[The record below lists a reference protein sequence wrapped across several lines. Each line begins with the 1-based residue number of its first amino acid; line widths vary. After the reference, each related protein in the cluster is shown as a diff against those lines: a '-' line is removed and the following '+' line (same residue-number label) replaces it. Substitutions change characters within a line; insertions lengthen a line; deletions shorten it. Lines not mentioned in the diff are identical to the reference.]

1 MKTFIAGSPIY
12 IIHVG
17 LGLIPKGPYILS
29 GLFSPFTRGL
39 LSWRSLL
46 NRPRGAA
53 DCPQASGSGLSVIR
67 LLGSGSVPSD
77 PCRTYY
83 IGNRGIRKPEK
94 IRKIEKVRSNQPIS
108 ISSNSKQI
116 FSGELLAKGA

>member
-1 MKTFIAGSPIY
+1 
-12 IIHVG
+12 
-17 LGLIPKGPYILS
+17 
-29 GLFSPFTRGL
+29 LFCPFTRGL

-46 NRPRGAA
+46 NRLRGAA
-53 DCPQASGSGLSVIR
+53 DYPQASGSGLSVIR
-67 LLGSGSVPSD
+67 LLGCGSVPSD

-108 ISSNSKQI
+108 ISSNFKPI

>member
-1 MKTFIAGSPIY
+1 VKTFIAGSPIY
-12 IIHVG
+12 IIHIG

-39 LSWRSLL
+39 RHLAFLALSTAW
-46 NRPRGAA
+46 AA

-67 LLGSGSVPSD
+67 LLGCGSVPSD

-108 ISSNSKQI
+108 IPSNS
-116 FSGELLAKGA
+116 